1 MVDTAGAKPLRVAI
15 VGKANRLGG
24 GASKVSELMA
34 ESLTALGHH
43 VDRYSIHRTEPD
55 PEGIPLHGRW
65 RSTLFRRAHNASR
78 RWLGGE
84 FFPFELPRVRR
95 WPGMYDVVHVNDHW
109 TAVSPWTIAWLSRRM
124 PTAVT
129 LHDPSYF
136 TGGCMYPHECTRFET
151 GCGMCPQKG
160 SLGMAIDTT
169 HAAWQMKKRILAG
182 ADVTV
187 FAPSEWMADLAVR
200 SPIVPR
206 RPTVIVNCV
215 RTKIFRPAAREGA
228 RARLRLAPDE
238 SVVLLGASSL
248 TDPRKGVHLAVE
260 AINLLKLPR
269 PTVLLLG
276 RDADSLGSVL
286 QTRVVAAGFVS
297 EERELAGVY
306 AAADLFVFPSFTENC
321 PLSVIESL
329 ACGTPVICFD
339 RGGTPE
345 LVRSGVNGEIVSEVS
360 AGHLSEA
367 ISGWLER
374 FPQSDFQRDAIAEST
389 TEYSL
394 ERFGT
399 ELAAAYRE
407 MIRRH
412 RHRDETQ
419 HRHE

>member
-1 MVDTAGAKPLRVAI
+1 
-15 VGKANRLGG
+15 
-24 GASKVSELMA
+24 
-34 ESLTALGHH
+34 
-43 VDRYSIHRTEPD
+43 
-55 PEGIPLHGRW
+55 
-65 RSTLFRRAHNASR
+65 
-78 RWLGGE
+78 
-84 FFPFELPRVRR
+84 
-95 WPGMYDVVHVNDHW
+95 
-109 TAVSPWTIAWLSRRM
+109 
-124 PTAVT
+124 
-129 LHDPSYF
+129 
-136 TGGCMYPHECTRFET
+136 
-151 GCGMCPQKG
+151 
-160 SLGMAIDTT
+160 
-169 HAAWQMKKRILAG
+169 
-182 ADVTV
+182 
-187 FAPSEWMADLAVR
+187 
-200 SPIVPR
+200 
-206 RPTVIVNCV
+206 
-215 RTKIFRPAAREGA
+215 
-228 RARLRLAPDE
+228 
-238 SVVLLGASSL
+238 
-248 TDPRKGVHLAVE
+248 
-260 AINLLKLPR
+260 INLLKLPR

-297 EERELAGVY
+297 DERELAGVY